1 VTPSKNKHP
10 ALSSARNA
18 LSTELSLLSA
28 YRCSHCGT
36 GDNIDDMYKALP
48 MLPSIACG
56 RSCARSLTHSNSASL
71 AHSTSASLA
80 HSRKLSLTRSLNL
93 SLARSLNSYV
103 HTQLSLTHGRK
114 PPKQAERTLTEDQC
128 VFFTSPRGSS
138 NTCGMHVRT
147 HHVHTHTRTHAL
159 CSTRTAPLSTSWLG

>member
-71 AHSTSASLA
+71 A
-80 HSRKLSLTRSLNL
+80 RSLNL
-93 SLARSLNSYV
+93 SLARSLNSHV
-103 HTQLSLTHGRK
+103 HTQLSLTHGRN
-114 PPKQAERTLTEDQC
+114 PPKQAERSLTEDQC
-128 VFFTSPRGSS
+128 VYFTSPRGSS
-138 NTCGMHVRT
+138 NTCGMRVRT